1 MSINKVFISGN
12 LTRDPEMRT
21 TQGGTVVM
29 GLGVA
34 VNDRRKNPQTGQWED
49 VPNYVDC
56 TMFGNRA
63 SAVSQYLAKGSKVSI
78 EGKLRWHQW
87 QDQQTGQNRS
97 KLDVIV
103 DEIELM
109 ARDRQQQQ
117 GYPLDDGPIPF

>member
-63 SAVSQYLAKGSKVSI
+63 SAVSQYLSKGAKVSI
-78 EGKLRWHQW
+78 EGKLRWHSW
-87 QDQQTGQNRS
+87 QDQNGANRS

-109 ARDRQQQQ
+109 ARGQQQQQ

>member
-29 GLGVA
+29 GFGVA

-49 VPNYVDC
+49 VPNFVDC
-56 TMFGNRA
+56 TLFGNRA
-63 SAVSQYLAKGSKVSI
+63 SAVSQYLSKGTKVSI
-78 EGKLRWHQW
+78 EGKLRWHSW
-87 QDQQTGQNRS
+87 QDQNGNNRS

-103 DEIELM
+103 DEIEFTP
-109 ARDRQQQQ
+109 RGQQPQAPVNDE
-117 GYPLDDGPIPF
+117 YIPF

>member
-63 SAVSQYLAKGSKVSI
+63 SAVSQYLS
-78 EGKLRWHQW
+78 
-87 QDQQTGQNRS
+87 
-97 KLDVIV
+97 
-103 DEIELM
+103 
-109 ARDRQQQQ
+109 
-117 GYPLDDGPIPF
+117 

>member
-1 MSINKVFISGN
+1 MGINKVFISGN

-56 TMFGNRA
+56 TLFGNRA
-63 SAVSQYLAKGSKVSI
+63 SAVSQYLSKGTKVTI
-78 EGKLRWHQW
+78 EGRLRWHQW
-87 QDQQTGQNRS
+87 QDQNGNNRS

-103 DEIELM
+103 DEIEF
-109 ARDRQQQQ
+109 APRGQQPQAPVSDE
-117 GYPLDDGPIPF
+117 YIPF

>member
-34 VNDRRKNPQTGQWED
+34 VNDRRKNPNTGQWED

-63 SAVSQYLAKGSKVSI
+63 SAVSQYLSKGTKVTI
-78 EGKLRWHQW
+78 EGRLRWHQW
-87 QDQQTGQNRS
+87 QDQNGNNRS

-103 DEIELM
+103 DEIEF
-109 ARDRQQQQ
+109 APRGQQQQ
-117 GYPLDDGPIPF
+117 APVNDEYIPF

>member
-12 LTRDPEMRT
+12 LTRSPEMRT
-21 TQGGTVVM
+21 TQSGTVVM

-56 TMFGNRA
+56 VMFGNRA
-63 SAVSQYLAKGSKVSI
+63 SAASQYLAKGQKVTI
-78 EGKLRWHQW
+78 EGKLRWHSW
-87 QDQQTGQNRS
+87 TDNDGNNRS

-103 DEIELM
+103 DEIEFARPSQTQQNM
-109 ARDRQQQQ
+109 AF
-117 GYPLDDGPIPF
+117 DDEHIPF

>member
-63 SAVSQYLAKGSKVSI
+63 SAVSQYLSKGTKVTI
-78 EGKLRWHQW
+78 EGRLRWHSW
-87 QDQQTGQNRS
+87 QDQNGNNRS

-103 DEIELM
+103 DEIEF
-109 ARDRQQQQ
+109 APRGQQQQ
-117 GYPLDDGPIPF
+117 GFPLDDGPIPF

>member
-29 GLGVA
+29 GFGVA

-63 SAVSQYLAKGSKVSI
+63 SAVSQYLSKGTKVTI
-78 EGKLRWHQW
+78 EGKLRWHSW
-87 QDQQTGQNRS
+87 QDQNGNNRS
-97 KLDVIV
+97 KLDIIV
-103 DEIELM
+103 DEIEF
-109 ARDRQQQQ
+109 APRSQQPQAPVNDE
-117 GYPLDDGPIPF
+117 YIPF

>member
-12 LTRDPEMRT
+12 LTRSPEMRT
-21 TQGGTVVM
+21 TQSGTVVM

-56 TMFGNRA
+56 VMFGTRA
-63 SAVSQYLAKGSKVSI
+63 SAVSQYLSKGTKVTI
-78 EGKLRWHQW
+78 EGRLRWHSW
-87 QDQQTGQNRS
+87 QDQNGNNRS

-103 DEIELM
+103 DEIEF
-109 ARDRQQQQ
+109 APRGQQPQAPVNDE
-117 GYPLDDGPIPF
+117 YIPF

>member
-29 GLGVA
+29 GFGVA
-34 VNDRRKNPQTGQWED
+34 VNDRRKNPSTGQWED

-63 SAVSQYLAKGSKVSI
+63 SAVSQYLSKGTKVTI
-78 EGKLRWHQW
+78 EGKLRWHSW
-87 QDQQTGQNRS
+87 QDQNGNNRS

-103 DEIELM
+103 DEIEF
-109 ARDRQQQQ
+109 APRGQQPQAPVNDE
-117 GYPLDDGPIPF
+117 YIPF

>member
-34 VNDRRKNPQTGQWED
+34 VNDRRKNPNTGQWED

-63 SAVSQYLAKGSKVSI
+63 SAVSQYLTKGTKVTI
-78 EGKLRWHQW
+78 EGRLRWHQW
-87 QDQQTGQNRS
+87 QDQNGNNRS

-103 DEIELM
+103 DEIEF
-109 ARDRQQQQ
+109 APRSQQPQAPVNDE
-117 GYPLDDGPIPF
+117 YIPF

>member
-34 VNDRRKNPQTGQWED
+34 VNDRRKNPTTGQWED

-63 SAVSQYLAKGSKVSI
+63 SAVSQYLSKGTKVTI
-78 EGKLRWHQW
+78 EGRLRWHQW
-87 QDQQTGQNRS
+87 QDQNGNNRS

-103 DEIELM
+103 DEIEF
-109 ARDRQQQQ
+109 APRGQQQQ
-117 GYPLDDGPIPF
+117 APVNDEYIPF

>member
-34 VNDRRKNPQTGQWED
+34 VNDRRKNPTTGQWED

-63 SAVSQYLAKGSKVSI
+63 SAVSQYLSKGAKVSI
-78 EGKLRWHQW
+78 EGKLRWHSW
-87 QDQQTGQNRS
+87 QDQNGNNRS

-109 ARDRQQQQ
+109 ARGQQQQQ

>member
-29 GLGVA
+29 GFGVA
-34 VNDRRKNPQTGQWED
+34 VNDRRKNPATGQWED

-63 SAVSQYLAKGSKVSI
+63 SAVSQYLGKGTKVTI
-78 EGKLRWHQW
+78 EGRLRWHQW
-87 QDQQTGQNRS
+87 QDQNGNNRS

-103 DEIELM
+103 DEIEF
-109 ARDRQQQQ
+109 APRSQQQQ
-117 GYPLDDGPIPF
+117 APVNDEYIPF